1 MKCFQHRDLDAVAV
15 CKHCAKG
22 LCSACAAEGQ
32 GGISCGGACAEEV
45 ELQHT
50 LLHTAK
56 PSLGTA
62 GATLRRTAYF
72 LLICGAAMLV
82 LGLVD
87 DFTFATAMGA
97 VFLVSGLVGIYTA
110 RKFRRP

>member
-1 MKCFQHRDLDAVAV
+1 MKCFQHRDVDAVAV
-15 CKHCAKG
+15 CKHCAKA
-22 LCSACAAEGQ
+22 LCAECAAEGK

-50 LLHTAK
+50 LLHAAK

-72 LLICGAAMLV
+72 LLVCGAAMLV
-82 LGLVD
+82 LGLKD
-87 DFTFATAMGA
+87 GQTFTTTMG
-97 VFLVSGLVGIYTA
+97 VIFLVCGLIGRFTA
-110 RKFRRP
+110 RKIPKP